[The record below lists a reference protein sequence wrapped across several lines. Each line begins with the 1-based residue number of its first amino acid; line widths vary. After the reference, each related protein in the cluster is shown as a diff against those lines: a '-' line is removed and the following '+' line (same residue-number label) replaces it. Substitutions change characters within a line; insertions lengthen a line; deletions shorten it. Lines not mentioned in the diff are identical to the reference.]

1 VKSIP
6 VIESAPWPAP
16 VKSAVAGVMPVD
28 ESFPLLK
35 NKMPA
40 SASASAVVFRERHV
54 GQRNIDNDGKGGD
67 QKGEPQSSQ
76 FEHRALLF

>member
-1 VKSIP
+1 VKSKP

-35 NKMPA
+35 DIMPA
-40 SASASAVVFRERHV
+40 ATTAIAVVFRERHV
-54 GQRNIDNDGKGGD
+54 RQRNIDNYGKGGD
-67 QKGEPQSSQ
+67 QKGEPQVSR
-76 FEHRALLF
+76 FEHRVLLF